1 MTGFL
6 SLPNDH
12 WLNFFLLKISQPT
25 PHHIAL
31 ADLEYRKTD
40 THNNPLPYISWSQV
54 TWGVTD

>member
-6 SLPNDH
+6 SPPNDH
-12 WLNFFLLKISQPT
+12 WMDFFLLKISQPT

-40 THNNPLPYISWSQV
+40 THK
-54 TWGVTD
+54 